1 MHHHLYLEGLTCM
14 GCVKSVRESLS
25 QVKGLEIDQLDL
37 STGRLDFQLSEETDL
52 DKVIEH
58 IPGKY
63 RVLNQ
68 SKLKTDQ
75 GGVDLVDLPTSDRA
89 VSKSRQL
96 FPLFLIFGFL
106 WSVNGLNAL
115 VYDLS
120 VRDFML
126 DFMASFYLVFSF
138 FKFLDLRGFVNA
150 FRGYD
155 PLANRLALYGYVYP
169 FIELTLGLMFLTSF
183 AIDLAVYATLFILG
197 LTTVGVIDQLRQ
209 KNKIVC
215 ACLGSVLNLP
225 MTEATLIE
233 NLIMIAMAMI
243 LIFGS

>member
-25 QVKGLEIDQLDL
+25 QVKGLEIDQIDL
-37 STGRLDFQLSEETDL
+37 STGRLDFQLSEETDM
-52 DKVIEH
+52 DRVIEH
-58 IPGKY
+58 IPNKY

-75 GGVDLVDLPTSDRA
+75 GGADLTDLPTSDKA
-89 VSKSRQL
+89 ISKWRQL

-106 WSVNGLNAL
+106 FGVNGLNVL
-115 VYDLS
+115 VYDLN

-126 DFMASFYLVFSF
+126 DFMANFYLVFSF
-138 FKFLDLRGFVNA
+138 FKLLDLRGFVTA

-155 PLANRLALYGYVYP
+155 PLANRLALYGYIYP

-183 AIDLAVYATLFILG
+183 AIFPALYTTLFILG
-197 LTTVGVIDQLRQ
+197 LTTVGVINQLRQ

-233 NLIMIAMAMI
+233 NLIMIAMAVI

>member
-1 MHHHLYLEGLTCM
+1 
-14 GCVKSVRESLS
+14 
-25 QVKGLEIDQLDL
+25 
-37 STGRLDFQLSEETDL
+37 
-52 DKVIEH
+52 
-58 IPGKY
+58 
-63 RVLNQ
+63 
-68 SKLKTDQ
+68 
-75 GGVDLVDLPTSDRA
+75 
-89 VSKSRQL
+89 
-96 FPLFLIFGFL
+96 LIFGFL

-115 VYDLS
+115 VYDFG

-155 PLANRLALYGYVYP
+155 PLANRLALYGYIYP

-183 AIDLAVYATLFILG
+183 AIDLAVYTTLFILG

>member
-52 DKVIEH
+52 DQVIEH
-58 IPGKY
+58 IPSKY

-75 GGVDLVDLPTSDRA
+75 GGAPLVDLPTSDKA
-89 VSKSRQL
+89 VSKWRQL

-120 VRDFML
+120 LRDFML

-155 PLANRLALYGYVYP
+155 PLANRLALYGYIYP

-183 AIDLAVYATLFILG
+183 AIDLAVYTTLFILG

>member
-25 QVKGLEIDQLDL
+25 QVKGLKIDQLDL
-37 STGRLDFQLSEETDL
+37 GTGRLDFQLSEETDL
-52 DKVIEH
+52 DQVIEH

-68 SKLKTDQ
+68 SKSKTDQ
-75 GGVDLVDLPTSDRA
+75 GGADLVDLSTSDMA
-89 VSKSRQL
+89 VSKWRQL

-120 VRDFML
+120 LRDFML

-155 PLANRLALYGYVYP
+155 PLANRLALYGYIYP

-183 AIDLAVYATLFILG
+183 AIDLAVYTTLFILG
-197 LTTVGVIDQLRQ
+197 LTTVGVIDHLRQ

>member
-1 MHHHLYLEGLTCM
+1 M

-25 QVKGLEIDQLDL
+25 QIKGLEIDQLDL
-37 STGRLDFQLSEETDL
+37 STGRLDFQLSEETDF
-52 DKVIEH
+52 DQVIEH
-58 IPGKY
+58 IPSKY

-68 SKLKTDQ
+68 SKSKTDQ
-75 GGVDLVDLPTSDRA
+75 GGADLADLPTSDMA
-89 VSKSRQL
+89 VSKWRQL

-120 VRDFML
+120 LRDFML

-155 PLANRLALYGYVYP
+155 PLANRLALYGYIYP

-183 AIDLAVYATLFILG
+183 AIDLAVYTTLFILG

>member
-1 MHHHLYLEGLTCM
+1 M

-37 STGRLDFQLSEETDL
+37 STGRLDFQLSKETDM
-52 DKVIEH
+52 DQVIEQ
-58 IPGKY
+58 IPSKY
-63 RVLNQ
+63 RVFQ
-68 SKLKTDQ
+68 SKSKTDQ
-75 GGVDLVDLPTSDRA
+75 GGADLTDLPTSDMA
-89 VSKSRQL
+89 VSKWRQL

-120 VRDFML
+120 LRDFML

-155 PLANRLALYGYVYP
+155 PLANRLALYGYIYP

-183 AIDLAVYATLFILG
+183 AIDLAVYTTLFILG

>member
-1 MHHHLYLEGLTCM
+1 M

-52 DKVIEH
+52 DQVIEH
-58 IPGKY
+58 IPSKY

-75 GGVDLVDLPTSDRA
+75 GGAPLVDLPTSDKA
-89 VSKSRQL
+89 VSKWRQL

-120 VRDFML
+120 LRDFML

-155 PLANRLALYGYVYP
+155 PLANRLALYGYIYP

-183 AIDLAVYATLFILG
+183 AIDLAVYTTLFILG

>member
-1 MHHHLYLEGLTCM
+1 M
-14 GCVKSVRESLS
+14 
-25 QVKGLEIDQLDL
+25 
-37 STGRLDFQLSEETDL
+37 
-52 DKVIEH
+52 
-58 IPGKY
+58 
-63 RVLNQ
+63 
-68 SKLKTDQ
+68 
-75 GGVDLVDLPTSDRA
+75 DLPTSDMA
-89 VSKSRQL
+89 VSKWRQL

-106 WSVNGLNAL
+106 WSVNWLNAL

-120 VRDFML
+120 LRDFML

-155 PLANRLALYGYVYP
+155 PLANRLTFYGYIYP

-183 AIDLAVYATLFILG
+183 AIDLAVYTTLFILG

-225 MTEATLIE
+225 MTEATLTE

>member
-1 MHHHLYLEGLTCM
+1 M

-25 QVKGLEIDQLDL
+25 QVKGLEIDQIDL
-37 STGRLDFQLSEETDL
+37 STGRLDFQLSEETDM
-52 DKVIEH
+52 DQVIEH
-58 IPGKY
+58 IPSKY

-75 GGVDLVDLPTSDRA
+75 GGADLADLPTSDMA
-89 VSKSRQL
+89 VSKWRQL

-120 VRDFML
+120 LRDFML

-138 FKFLDLRGFVNA
+138 FKLLDLRGFVTA

-155 PLANRLALYGYVYP
+155 PLANRLALYGYIYP

-183 AIDLAVYATLFILG
+183 AIFPALYTTLFILG
-197 LTTVGVIDQLRQ
+197 LTTVGVINQLRQ

-233 NLIMIAMAMI
+233 NLIMIAMAVI

>member
-1 MHHHLYLEGLTCM
+1 M

-25 QVKGLEIDQLDL
+25 KVKGLEIDQLDL
-37 STGRLDFQLSEETDL
+37 TTGRLDFQLSEETGL
-52 DKVIEH
+52 DQVIEH
-58 IPGKY
+58 IPSKY
-63 RVLNQ
+63 RVLIQ
-68 SKLKTDQ
+68 LKSKTDQ
-75 GGVDLVDLPTSDRA
+75 DGAPLMDLPTSDKA
-89 VSKSRQL
+89 ISKWRQL

-126 DFMASFYLVFSF
+126 DFMTSFYLVFSF
-138 FKFLDLRGFVNA
+138 FKFLDLRGFVTA

-155 PLANRLALYGYVYP
+155 PLANRLALYGYIYP

-183 AIDLAVYATLFILG
+183 AIDQALYTTLLILG
-197 LTTVGVIDQLRQ
+197 LTTVGVINQLRQ

-233 NLIMIAMAMI
+233 NLIMITMAMI

>member
-25 QVKGLEIDQLDL
+25 QIKGLEIDQLDL
-37 STGRLDFQLSEETDL
+37 STGRLDFQLSEETDF
-52 DKVIEH
+52 DQVIEH
-58 IPGKY
+58 IPSKY

-68 SKLKTDQ
+68 SKSKTDQ
-75 GGVDLVDLPTSDRA
+75 GGADLADLATSDKA
-89 VSKSRQL
+89 VSKWRQL

-126 DFMASFYLVFSF
+126 DFMTSFYLVFSF
-138 FKFLDLRGFVNA
+138 FKFLDLRGFVTA

-155 PLANRLALYGYVYP
+155 PLANRLALYGYIYP

-183 AIDLAVYATLFILG
+183 AIDLALYMTLFILG
-197 LTTVGVIDQLRQ
+197 LTTVGVINQLRQ

>member
-1 MHHHLYLEGLTCM
+1 M

-25 QVKGLEIDQLDL
+25 KVKGLEIDQLDL
-37 STGRLDFQLSEETDL
+37 TTGRLDFQLSEETGL
-52 DKVIEH
+52 DQVIEH
-58 IPGKY
+58 IPSKY
-63 RVLNQ
+63 RVLIQ
-68 SKLKTDQ
+68 LKSKTDQ
-75 GGVDLVDLPTSDRA
+75 DGAPLMDLPTSDKA
-89 VSKSRQL
+89 ISKWRQL

-126 DFMASFYLVFSF
+126 DLMTSFYLVFSF
-138 FKFLDLRGFVNA
+138 FKFLDLRGFVTA

-155 PLANRLALYGYVYP
+155 PLANRLALYGYIYP

-183 AIDLAVYATLFILG
+183 AIDLALYMTLFILG
-197 LTTVGVIDQLRQ
+197 LTTVGVINQLRQ

>member
-25 QVKGLEIDQLDL
+25 QVKGLKIDQLDL
-37 STGRLDFQLSEETDL
+37 GTGRLDFQLSEETDL
-52 DKVIEH
+52 DQVIEH

-68 SKLKTDQ
+68 SKSKTDQ
-75 GGVDLVDLPTSDRA
+75 GGADLVDLSTSDMA
-89 VSKSRQL
+89 VSKWRQL

-120 VRDFML
+120 LRDFML

-155 PLANRLALYGYVYP
+155 PLANRLALYGYIYP

-183 AIDLAVYATLFILG
+183 AIDLAVYTTLFILG

>member
-37 STGRLDFQLSEETDL
+37 STGRLDFQLSEETDM
-52 DKVIEH
+52 DQVIEQ
-58 IPGKY
+58 IPSKY
-63 RVLNQ
+63 RVLNH
-68 SKLKTDQ
+68 SKSKTDQ
-75 GGVDLVDLPTSDRA
+75 GGADLADLPTSDRA
-89 VSKSRQL
+89 VSKWRQL
-96 FPLFLIFGFL
+96 FSLFLIFGFL
-106 WSVNGLNAL
+106 WSINGLNAL

-138 FKFLDLRGFVNA
+138 FKFLDLRGFVAA

-155 PLANRLALYGYVYP
+155 PLANRLAFYGYVYP

-183 AIDLAVYATLFILG
+183 AIDLALYTTLFILG
-197 LTTVGVIDQLRQ
+197 FTTVGVIDQLRQ

>member
-37 STGRLDFQLSEETDL
+37 STGRLDFQLREETDL
-52 DKVIEH
+52 DQVIEH
-58 IPGKY
+58 IPSKY

-68 SKLKTDQ
+68 SKSKTDQ
-75 GGVDLVDLPTSDRA
+75 GGAPLVDLPTSNKA
-89 VSKSRQL
+89 VSKWRQL

-155 PLANRLALYGYVYP
+155 PLANRLALYGYIYP

-183 AIDLAVYATLFILG
+183 AIDLAVYTTLFILG

>member
-1 MHHHLYLEGLTCM
+1 M

-52 DKVIEH
+52 DQVIEH

-75 GGVDLVDLPTSDRA
+75 GGVDLVYLPTSDRA
-89 VSKSRQL
+89 VSKWRQL

-138 FKFLDLRGFVNA
+138 FKFLDLRGFVTA

-183 AIDLAVYATLFILG
+183 AIDLALYTTLFILG

-233 NLIMIAMAMI
+233 NLIMIAMAII

>member
-25 QVKGLEIDQLDL
+25 QIKGLEIDQLDL
-37 STGRLDFQLSEETDL
+37 STGRLDFQLSEETDF
-52 DKVIEH
+52 DQVIEH
-58 IPGKY
+58 IPSKY

-68 SKLKTDQ
+68 SKSKTDQ
-75 GGVDLVDLPTSDRA
+75 GGADLADLATSDKA
-89 VSKSRQL
+89 VSKWRQL

-126 DFMASFYLVFSF
+126 DFMASFYLVLSF
-138 FKFLDLRGFVNA
+138 FKFLDLRGFVKA

-183 AIDLAVYATLFILG
+183 AIDLALYMTLFILG
-197 LTTVGVIDQLRQ
+197 LTTVGVINQLRQ

>member
-1 MHHHLYLEGLTCM
+1 M

-52 DKVIEH
+52 DQVIEH
-58 IPGKY
+58 IPSKY
-63 RVLNQ
+63 RVFQ
-68 SKLKTDQ
+68 SKSKIDQ
-75 GGVDLVDLPTSDRA
+75 GGADLADLPNSDMA
-89 VSKSRQL
+89 VSKWRQL

-120 VRDFML
+120 LRDFML

-155 PLANRLALYGYVYP
+155 PLANRLAWYGYIYP

-183 AIDLAVYATLFILG
+183 AIDLAVYTTLFILG